1 MDTKTGVN
9 VAHCT
14 ANAGNVIIG
23 AMRNSVQPCEWAGR
37 YFMNGG
43 GHVIAAP
50 PKADISHWLS
60 TRTQEISPL
69 KQYGLQSP
77 EMGATCTETAH
88 HAGFAWR
95 RPVCAMPPF
104 LNGFFFYEWRL
115 WYVNESDW
123 EKKRHVEVFSM
134 STSPRSIPSRSW
146 LKRIGANAN
155 TVGVLI
161 DDYVRKSWRTTPR
174 LKTQSF
180 RIMFTANTHFRPS
193 DRMKLEKSRPQLNGF
208 ARVYFFLK
216 REPAISP

>member
-1 MDTKTGVN
+1 MIWNKREMDTKTGVN
-9 VAHCT
+9 AAHCT

-69 KQYGLQSP
+69 KQYRFQSP
-77 EMGATCTETAH
+77 EMGATRTETAH
-88 HAGFAWR
+88 IRATPARSAGLRDAVRCAW
-95 RPVCAMPPF
+95 CPF
-104 LNGFFFYEWRL
+104 LNGFFLWMKAVICKWEWLR
-115 WYVNESDW
+115 
-123 EKKRHVEVFSM
+123 KKKACWGFSI
-134 STSPRSIPSRSW
+134 STSPRSIPSSSR
-146 LKRIGANAN
+146 LERIGANAN

-161 DDYVRKSWRTTPR
+161 DDYVLKSWRTTPR

-180 RIMFTANTHFRPS
+180 RIMFRANTHFRADYGIRKVPTTI
-193 DRMKLEKSRPQLNGF
+193 KLLR
-208 ARVYFFLK
+208 
-216 REPAISP
+216 